1 MKIRFQENSIRMRL
15 TRSEVAQFHQTGK
28 VMSKVQF
35 PGQKELNYGLTK
47 TSSHELA
54 ASFSIDSLT
63 LEIPKELGDTWAS
76 TDQIGFEGSVI
87 VGEGIQ
93 LQLLV
98 EKDLQC
104 TSRDWEDKS
113 DLFPNPIGQDE
124 S

>member
-1 MKIRFQENSIRMRL
+1 M
-15 TRSEVAQFHQTGK
+15 
-28 VMSKVQF
+28 
-35 PGQKELNYGLTK
+35 
-47 TSSHELA
+47 
-54 ASFSIDSLT
+54 
-63 LEIPKELGDTWAS
+63 EIPKELGDAWAS
-76 TDQIGFEGSVI
+76 TDQIGFEGSVF

-113 DLFPNPIGQDE
+113 DLFPNPMGQDE